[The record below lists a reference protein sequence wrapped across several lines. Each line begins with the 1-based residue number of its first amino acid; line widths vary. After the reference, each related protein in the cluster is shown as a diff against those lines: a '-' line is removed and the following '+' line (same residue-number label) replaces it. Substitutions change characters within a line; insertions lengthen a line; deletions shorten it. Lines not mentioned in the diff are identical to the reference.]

1 MPSAEIIDALDLTT
15 EEGEA
20 QMESIIEKVR
30 EIVADDP
37 EPVVEVED
45 IADEITDGLEEAG
58 MDGNEKE
65 VADIVEEAVV
75 DDDEE
80 GDVEPQA

>member
-58 MDGNEKE
+58 MDGNEEE